1 MCASRN
7 CAPKCILLAVDKR
20 GACERRI
27 KEDKGAIKWT
37 PLSSRSFAA
46 DAARL
51 QLHTL
56 AYNLDALLRTLATP
70 EPIRDGSLTSVKE
83 KLIKIGGRVVSH
95 GRYVAFDMAEV
106 AVSRDLFV
114 DILRLIVAL
123 RPPPPLLSTVY
134 SARRS
139 I

>member
-1 MCASRN
+1 V
-7 CAPKCILLAVDKR
+7 AVDKR
-20 GACERRI
+20 GACEQRI

-37 PLSSRSFAA
+37 RLSSRSFVANA
-46 DAARL
+46 VRL

-70 EPIRDGSLTSVKE
+70 EPIRDGSLASVKE

-106 AVSRDLFV
+106 AVSRDMFV

-123 RPPPPLLSTVY
+123 RAPPPLLFTAY